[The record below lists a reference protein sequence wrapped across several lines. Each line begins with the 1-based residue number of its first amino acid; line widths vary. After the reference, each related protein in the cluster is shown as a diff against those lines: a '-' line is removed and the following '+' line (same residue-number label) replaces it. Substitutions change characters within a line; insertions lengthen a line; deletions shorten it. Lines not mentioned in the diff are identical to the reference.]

1 MTLNT
6 NICLAFMYIT
16 SKISISNLKLIDNLI
31 VSPDTSTV
39 YGEQALTDLTTESES
54 FWIEA
59 ANDCL
64 RATSNGM
71 ISDECRHTNY
81 NSYIQI

>member
-1 MTLNT
+1 MILNT
-6 NICLAFMYIT
+6 NICLYFVYIT

-31 VSPDTSTV
+31 ISSDILTAWRT
-39 YGEQALTDLTTESES
+39 ALTDLITESGS

-59 ANDCL
+59 AIDFLC
-64 RATSNGM
+64 AISDGM
-71 ISDECRHTNY
+71 ISVECRHTNC